1 MLSHFDIS
9 DKIEKADVKPLL
21 SILKH
26 SPFRWPV
33 LESNI
38 GPEGLW
44 SERRF
49 SLVQA
54 LAALRGQYSSSVFI
68 RLYVAADDKI
78 SNRYILKVQCSIS
91 TWTLGMVFYGLFL
104 KNMYQMFTF
113 DCCYYYLL
121 QMYVGAS
128 LWECRSP

>member
-1 MLSHFDIS
+1 M
-9 DKIEKADVKPLL
+9 
-21 SILKH
+21 LKH

-38 GPEGLW
+38 GPEGVW

-54 LAALRGQYSSSVFI
+54 LAILRGQYSSSVFI

-78 SNRYILKVQCSIS
+78 SNRYILKVQYSIS
-91 TWTLGMVFYGLFL
+91 DWLLDMVFYGLFF
-104 KNMYQMFTF
+104 KNRFTYQMFTF
-113 DCCYYYLL
+113 DCC
-121 QMYVGAS
+121 
-128 LWECRSP
+128 C